1 FSTLWE
7 LPQGTWAWLEHFAVV
22 DFATLSVHLGEV
34 TRNSTLSKGLHGNN
48 DNALP
53 DGVVDTR
60 NGIGSVLK
68 LVLVVLI
75 LKNSHRNTAGLYTI
89 LLLPPYPALA
99 DKTTQRHLFVVSG
112 DS

>member
-1 FSTLWE
+1 GLPHFSTLWE

-22 DFATLSVHLGEV
+22 YFATLSVHLGEV

-60 NGIGSVLK
+60 DSVGSVLK
-68 LVLVVLI
+68 LVLVVLV
-75 LKNSHRNTAGLYTI
+75 LENGHWNTVGLYAF
-89 LLLPPYPALA
+89 LSLPPYPALT
-99 DKTTQRHLFVVSG
+99 DKTA
-112 DS
+112 